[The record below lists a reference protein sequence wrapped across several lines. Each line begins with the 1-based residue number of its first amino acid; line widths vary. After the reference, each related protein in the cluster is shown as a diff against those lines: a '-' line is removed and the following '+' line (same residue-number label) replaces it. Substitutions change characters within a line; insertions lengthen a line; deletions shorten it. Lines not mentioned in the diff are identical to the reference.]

1 VFGPMHH
8 CLKGAAD
15 QRRKRRKQ
23 SSSDRSTKVREYSE
37 TSHYRRSRRGG
48 GASIGHGRGSAEAEE
63 KVGGRGGRGEACL
76 DSKIGS
82 LKSVEAEAKA
92 RQRRGKAKRKR
103 EDAEEAD

>member
-1 VFGPMHH
+1 MFGPMHH

-23 SSSDRSTKVREYSE
+23 SSSDRSTKVREYSG
-37 TSHYRRSRRGG
+37 TSHYRRCRARQRR
-48 GASIGHGRGSAEAEE
+48 RKEKRKREEAEE